1 MTIRSW
7 HIVLVPILA
16 LWLGVIPAS
25 ATTATSDFQF
35 IYLYRDDDSTYQKH
49 RAYTGLVLRN
59 RQRPL
64 HGAKTAVRESRVKGR
79 RLGLRFT
86 LKEQALNPDESAVDA
101 IRTLLID
108 TGATVF
114 IADLPLTEVLEIG
127 QSLKDQPIIV
137 LNPRHADDIL
147 RGSAC
152 SPTLFHTMPSHTMLM
167 DALAQFLSSKNWK
180 KVLILEGDAP
190 DDQILADAFAKAAA
204 KFRLKQVDRRSF
216 VLSNDPRIREK
227 NNVALITS
235 GARSDVIFLA
245 DSVGEFGRY
254 VPYQTQQ
261 PVLIVGSEGL
271 RAGAWHWTWERYG
284 APQLNQ
290 RFNRITNRRMT
301 DSDYAGWAAVKTI
314 VEAITRT
321 NSIEPS
327 DIKRFL
333 VSDDMTFDAYKGAPG
348 NFRPWDHQLRQPL
361 LLHLHNAVVARAPL
375 PGFLHRLNNLDTLG
389 IDSAESNCQM

>member
-190 DDQILADAFAKAAA
+190 NDQILADAFVKAAA

-290 RFNRITNRRMT
+290 RFNRIANRRMT

-327 DIKRFL
+327 DIKHFL

-361 LLHLHNAVVARAPL
+361 LLHLHNAVVARTPL

>member
-7 HIVLVPILA
+7 HVVLVPILA

-101 IRTLLID
+101 IRTSLID

-114 IADLPLTEVLEIG
+114 IADLPLTETLEIG

-190 DDQILADAFAKAAA
+190 NDQILADAFAKAAA

-290 RFNRITNRRMT
+290 RFNRIANRRMT

>member
-1 MTIRSW
+1 MTIKPG
-7 HIVLVPILA
+7 HIVLVLILA

-35 IYLYRDDDSTYQKH
+35 IYLYRDDDSTYQRH
-49 RAYTGLVLRN
+49 RAYTGLILRN
-59 RQRPL
+59 QQRPL
-64 HGAKTAVRESRVKGR
+64 QGVKTALRESRVKGR

-86 LKEQALNPDESAVDA
+86 LKEQALNPGESAVDA
-101 IRTLLID
+101 IRASLIN
-108 TGATVF
+108 TRTTVF
-114 IADLPLTEVLEIG
+114 IADLPLAEVLEIG
-127 QSLKDQPIIV
+127 QSLKDQSIIV
-137 LNPRHADDIL
+137 LNARHANDIL
-147 RGSAC
+147 RGPAC
-152 SPTLFHTMPSHTMLM
+152 SPTLFHTVPSHAMLM

-180 KVLILEGDAP
+180 RVLILQGDAP
-190 DDQILADAFAKAAA
+190 NDQLLADSFVKAAT

-216 VLSNDPRIREK
+216 VLSNDPRAREK

-235 GARSDVIFLA
+235 GARVDVIFLA

-254 VPYQTQQ
+254 VPYQTQK
-261 PVLIVGSEGL
+261 PTLIVGSEGL

-290 RFNRITNRRMT
+290 RFDRIAKRRMT
-301 DSDYAGWAAVKTI
+301 GTDYAGWAAVKTI

-321 NSIEPS
+321 NSTEPS
-327 DIKRFL
+327 DIKKFL

-361 LLHLHNAVVARAPL
+361 LLHLHNAVVTRAPL
-375 PGFLHRLNNLDTLG
+375 PGFLHRSNNLDTLG
-389 IDSAESNCQM
+389 IDSAESNCRM